1 MTALAGPILLAAF
14 ALVALVAAWPYPLW
28 ADAQLGSGLMP
39 MIGAAFVLLASIV
52 HLLVGA
58 SERHEPQNIRKVSY
72 YIVALVALP
81 VGIAVLGMLP
91 ALALFAVA
99 VLLLVERIALRKAL
113 LLAIGAMMFNWLV
126 FQQFLQVA
134 LPRSALW

>member
-1 MTALAGPILLAAF
+1 MTAMAGPVLLAAF

-39 MIGAAFVLLASIV
+39 MVGAGFVLVSSIV
-52 HLLVGA
+52 YMLVGA
-58 SERHEPQNIRKVSY
+58 SEDREPQNIHKVAS

-81 VGIAVLGMLP
+81 VGVAVFGMLP
-91 ALALFAVA
+91 ALAVFAVA

-113 LLAIGAMMFNWLV
+113 LIAFAALAFNWLV
-126 FQQFLQVA
+126 FQQLLQVA